1 MSSTV
6 PGQLLLFK
14 ISGMRINS
22 ENSEMDRFLIAKD
35 TSSKSTMCV
44 QICQFIPWK
53 PQPSQWPDQFK
64 GERKGHK
71 SAKIILLFKLQHQFH
86 GKFFGFK
93 LKTPIPKF
101 SAADFM
107 DLLYNGSYKYDTL
120 PPLPYFSFCRDAC
133 LP

>member
-1 MSSTV
+1 
-6 PGQLLLFK
+6 
-14 ISGMRINS
+14 
-22 ENSEMDRFLIAKD
+22 MDRFLIAKD
-35 TSSKSTMCV
+35 PSSKSTMCV
-44 QICQFIPWK
+44 LICQFIPRK